1 MAESPSVSIVIPS
14 FGGAGYLDVALA
26 SIAPLAS
33 RAQAEVLVISDGP
46 DDAVAAVAQRH
57 RVRRVTLPE
66 HSGLNSA
73 RNAGLD
79 AARSDLIAF
88 VDNDVA
94 APDEWLAALVAGA
107 QRYPDREVFG
117 GPIHAR
123 LERRLPACGREP
135 PPITTLYAGP
145 VDRDVPIVWGTN
157 MMIRRS
163 AFQRVGRF
171 DPQLSGRGDEEEWL
185 LRYAASGGRIRYLAA
200 AALDHR
206 RTAEDSRLV
215 ALTRAAY
222 GQGREAR
229 RHDRRIGNQR
239 SLACELRTL
248 LGCAWHT
255 VRRRCAYGIVMGAR
269 TAGTVREALIETTRN
284 IAAR

>member
-1 MAESPSVSIVIPS
+1 MAETPTVSIVIPS
-14 FGGAGYLDVALA
+14 FRGAGYLDVALA
-26 SIAPLAS
+26 SIAPLACPA
-33 RAQAEVLVISDGP
+33 RAEVIVVSDGP
-46 DDAVAAVAQRH
+46 DDAVTAVVERH
-57 RVRRVTLPE
+57 GVHRVTLPQ

-73 RNAGLD
+73 RNAGIN
-79 AARSDLIAF
+79 AARSDLVAF

-94 APDEWLAALVAGA
+94 APEGWLAALVAGA
-107 QRYPDREVFG
+107 ERYPDHEVFG

-135 PPITTLYAGP
+135 APITTLDAGP
-145 VDRDVPIVWGTN
+145 VDRDVPIVWGAN

-163 AFQRVGRF
+163 AFERVGHF
-171 DPQLSGRGDEEEWL
+171 DPQLHGRGDEEEWL

-200 AALDHR
+200 AVLDHR
-206 RTAEDSRLV
+206 RTAEDSRLA

-229 RHDRRIGNQR
+229 RHDCRNGTQR
-239 SLACELRTL
+239 ALASELRTL

-255 VRRRCAYGIVMGAR
+255 IRRRCAYGIVMGAK
-269 TAGTVREALIETTRN
+269 TAGTVREALAERR
-284 IAAR
+284 A